1 MGYLIKFVK
10 MVRLYWKYFIIA
22 VFFMFV
28 IIVLNF
34 FGLWFVRDLIGIIIF
49 IGKYLNV
56 RRMIINIFFILILFY
71 ILRIVF

>member
-10 MVRLYWKYFIIA
+10 MVRLYWKYFIIV